1 MAKRK
6 ALASKPSSRPASKH
20 SKWTVTKLNMK
31 QPSNEPTSPSLLS
44 SMPIQLSHMD
54 PGVKSLLAQ
63 AALAVEAA
71 RSCSAQSSGSHT
83 SSSSTKTTT
92 TSAKMNTLAL
102 AALAASE
109 AARESTFPFLEKEC
123 AIHTGAYT
131 ASCLL
136 VAESH
141 LLLPD
146 EPDSNTKALRAIDL
160 GLLRGGVVDWGPM
173 AASLVE
179 RAAAKDVG
187 QQKPQTIEPT
197 PDLKLSDAAKELPP
211 QFIKN
216 SPNAHTIPRIDARS
230 LTLEEF
236 CKTYM
241 EADPP
246 RPVVLTNAIESWPA
260 LSRWKS
266 MDYIKQV
273 AKGRLVPVETYAKE
287 DTSLSFLSDSWS
299 HRVIPLDEYIQQYV
313 LDGNKEAPL
322 SDNEAGY
329 LAQHP
334 LFDQIP
340 ALRHDIG
347 IPEFCHAVTE
357 QDRNAPPDCEVRS
370 GDAPLVSAWL
380 GPSGTVSPLHND
392 PYHNLLAQLV
402 GTKYVRIY
410 NACDSA
416 KVYPEKTRLGH
427 NSRVNVDS
435 VDSKKFPLFQKAA
448 CWQVVLG
455 PGDLLYIPRHAW
467 HYVRSL
473 SVSFSASFWFGA
485 KMELV
490 EVRKNSYKEEYLKRV
505 EPGEGLNI
513 Q

>member
-6 ALASKPSSRPASKH
+6 ALESKPGSKPASKH
-20 SKWTVTKLNMK
+20 SKWTVTKLNSTK
-31 QPSNEPTSPSLLS
+31 QPFNEPPSSSLLS

-54 PGVKSLLAQ
+54 AGVRSLLEQ
-63 AALAVEAA
+63 AAFAVEAA
-71 RSCSAQSSGSHT
+71 RSSSIQPSAAHASKPSEKTASAQT
-83 SSSSTKTTT
+83 
-92 TSAKMNTLAL
+92 NNLAL

-123 AIHTGAYT
+123 AVHTGAYT

-141 LLLPD
+141 LLLPN
-146 EPDSNTKALRAIDL
+146 ELNSNAKALRAIDL
-160 GLLRGGVVDWGPM
+160 GLLRGGVVDWGPV

-179 RAAAKDVG
+179 RAAAKNMG
-187 QQKPQTIEPT
+187 QRKPEKLESTL
-197 PDLKLSDAAKELPP
+197 DLNLPEGETKLPP

-216 SPNAHTIPRIDARS
+216 NPNARTIPRIDARS

-246 RPVVLTNAIESWPA
+246 QPVVLTNAIDSWPA
-260 LSRWKS
+260 LSRWRS

-287 DTSLSFLSDSWS
+287 DTSLSFLSNSWS
-299 HRVIPLDEYIQQYV
+299 HRVIPLDEYIQLYV
-313 LDGNKEAPL
+313 LDGSKGEAPV

-340 ALRHDIG
+340 ALRDDIG
-347 IPEFCHAVTE
+347 IPKFCHAITE
-357 QDRNAPPDCEVRS
+357 QDRNAPADCEVRS

-392 PYHNLLAQLV
+392 PYHNLLAQIV
-402 GTKYVRIY
+402 GTKYIRIY

-427 NSRVNVDS
+427 NSRLNVDS
-435 VDSKKFPLFQKAA
+435 VDSNKFPLFQKAA

-455 PGDLLYIPRHAW
+455 PGELLYIPRHAW

-490 EVRKNSYKEEYLKRV
+490 EVKKNCYKEEYLKRV